1 MIEPTTN
8 VDMMAKLAHLGPAGG
23 TDAAKGS
30 ESFARA
36 LQEEAQTHG
45 RPAARQAAT
54 ELVAQALL
62 VPVLNAMYER
72 PLAEAP
78 FAPTAVEKRFAPML
92 SQNMADRI
100 MGAANFPLVD
110 TILDRLLGPEKPTDD
125 VPSESD
131 HAEL

>member
-1 MIEPTTN
+1 MIEPTTS
-8 VDMMAKLAHLGPAGG
+8 VDMMAKFARPGPAEGIN
-23 TDAAKGS
+23 AAQGS

-45 RPAARQAAT
+45 RSAARQAAT

-62 VPVLNAMYER
+62 VPVLDAMYER

-78 FAPTAVEKRFAPML
+78 FAPTAAEKRFAPML

-110 TILDRLLGPEKPTDD
+110 TILDRLLGPEEPTDD

-131 HAEL
+131 HVES